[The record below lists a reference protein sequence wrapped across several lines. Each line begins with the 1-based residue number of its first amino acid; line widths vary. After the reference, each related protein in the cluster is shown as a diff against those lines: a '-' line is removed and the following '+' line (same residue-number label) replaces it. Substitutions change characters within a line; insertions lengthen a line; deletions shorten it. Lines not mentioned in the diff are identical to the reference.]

1 MDMKG
6 SMMVENAASLIE
18 GLSQRDVVLASETE
32 SRRKLLTAAGI
43 AFRIVEPDVDEAAI
57 HEALFKDNGEMDP
70 GDVAELLAQ
79 AKAQEVSARFPG
91 ALVIGAD
98 QALSLN
104 GKILDKPKDPD
115 AVCDTLFALRGKTH
129 QLHSAVALAEGGT
142 YIETAHLTMR
152 PFSPQFLGR
161 YLAAAGPQVHQS
173 VGAYQLDGL
182 GIQLFDRIE
191 GDYFAILGLPLLL
204 LCACLREH
212 RVLAS

>member
-1 MDMKG
+1 
-6 SMMVENAASLIE
+6 MVEIAASLIE

-32 SRRKLLTAAGI
+32 SPRKLLTAAGL
-43 AFRIVEPDVDEAAI
+43 AFRVVGPDVDEAAI
-57 HEALFKDNGEMDP
+57 HEALLKDKGEVDP
-70 GDVAELLAQ
+70 GDVAELLAR

-91 ALVIGAD
+91 ALVIGAE

-104 GKILDKPKDPD
+104 GKILHKPKDHD
-115 AVCDTLFALRGKTH
+115 AVRDTLFSLRGQTH
-129 QLHSAVALAEGGT
+129 QLHSAVALAEGEQVT
-142 YIETAHLTMR
+142 WTHIETAHLTMR

-161 YLAAAGPQVHQS
+161 YLAAAGPQVYQS

-204 LCACLREH
+204 LCARLREQ